1 MTTQDW
7 KAYKNYFKV
16 IPEGFVE
23 ELFETAAYPWSPL
36 AILKEK
42 IVLFFQEKTSN
53 GKLLADKKI
62 FKKENG
68 SLLEGSYFIQESQ
81 ILEEDFIDTELK
93 IFIGAGTLVEAGA
106 TIKDHAII
114 EAGCEIRQGAYLRG
128 VVFIGTGSVVGHTTE
143 IKNSIFI
150 RHVEAGHFAY
160 IGDTIIGAYVNL
172 GAGTKISNLQFRS
185 YTEKK
190 EEIFPELYFSHEG
203 EEIRTGLS
211 KLGALIGDG
220 AEIGCNTVLCPCV
233 FLEPECWIMPN
244 QCILKGIY
252 NRRSIRKQRK

>member
-1 MTTQDW
+1 MATNDW
-7 KAYKNYFKV
+7 KNYQNYFKV
-16 IPEGFVE
+16 IPDGFVSG
-23 ELFETAAYPWSPL
+23 LFEKAEYPWSPL
-36 AILKEK
+36 AILKDR
-42 IVLFFQEKTSN
+42 IIAFFDGRVAESV
-53 GKLLADKKI
+53 LLADKQI
-62 FKKENG
+62 FKNADGTLK
-68 SLLEGSYFIQESQ
+68 EGSYFIQKSQ
-81 ILEEDFIDTELK
+81 ILEKDFIDPDLK

-143 IKNSIFI
+143 MKNSIFI

-185 YTEKK
+185 YRQKK
-190 EEIFPELYFSHEG
+190 EEVFPELSFGYEG
-203 EEIRTGLS
+203 ENIKTGLS
-211 KLGALIGDG
+211 KLGAIIGDG
-220 AEIGCNTVLCPCV
+220 VETGCNTVLCPCV

-244 QCILKGIY
+244 QTILKGVY
-252 NRRSIRKQRK
+252 NRRSIRKAGK